1 MKKII
6 YIFLVVFTF
15 SSCANE
21 FAKTDREFNK
31 AVKELNEFEAFLI
44 QQEAQ

>member
-6 YIFLVVFTF
+6 YIFLAVFTL
-15 SSCANE
+15 SSCADE
-21 FAKTDREFNK
+21 FSKTDREFSK

-44 QQEAQ
+44 LQEAQ